1 MKQLATDTYH
11 GYMACR
17 ATSSQHA
24 KIHWT
29 VNHVLLHYE
38 QKNYQEELT
47 EEESFGFVADDTED
61 FAGFLSLGVLNL
73 GIIRQLFFNSYRMFV
88 TGHQLTTYMTVNKIT
103 NKHYK
108 WFKPFNSQKWLTCTF
123 SH

>member
-1 MKQLATDTYH
+1 MKQFATDTYH

-29 VNHVLLHYE
+29 VNHVWLHYE

-47 EEESFGFVADDTED
+47 EAESFGFVADDTED

-73 GIIRQLFFNSYRMFV
+73 GIIRQLSLKSYCIFT
-88 TGHQLTTYMTVNKIT
+88 TGHQLTAYMVVNKIT

>member
-1 MKQLATDTYH
+1 MKQFAKDTYH
-11 GYMACR
+11 GYMACG

-24 KIHWT
+24 KINWT
-29 VNHVLLHYE
+29 VNHVWLHYE

-47 EEESFGFVADDTED
+47 EAESFGFVADDTED

-73 GIIRQLFFNSYRMFV
+73 GIIRQLFFNSYRMFA
-88 TGHQLTTYMTVNKIT
+88 TGHQLTTYMVVNKIT
-103 NKHYK
+103 NINYK

>member
-1 MKQLATDTYH
+1 MITGLGRKTQETVCYRHLSWLH
-11 GYMACR
+11 GMQSNLISTCQN
-17 ATSSQHA
+17 TLNCKSCF
-24 KIHWT
+24 II
-29 VNHVLLHYE
+29 LHYE

-47 EEESFGFVADDTED
+47 EAESFGFVADDTED

-108 WFKPFNSQKWLTCTF
+108 
-123 SH
+123 